1 MQETHGAAVAES
13 PGLQGFLNEADYEA
27 LVKCVHCGLCLNQ
40 CPTYRANGLEPDS
53 PRGRLYLIRAVSEGT
68 LPVTDDVVD
77 HLQLCLVCRACETAC
92 PSNVQF
98 GQVMEAARHELL
110 RHHSSRMRRF
120 ISWLAFRQLFPHPA
134 RLKLIGQAL
143 RLYQRSPLPRL
154 LGWAESRHLIPAPLR
169 RLTLMEQMAPQL
181 SDRFFEPRTE
191 RIPAVGPRR
200 YRVGMIAGCIMPLAF
215 APTDEATVRVLTA
228 NGCDVVI
235 PKAQRC
241 CGALAAH
248 SGDGD
253 ASADLARANIDAFEA
268 AGLDAL
274 DSIIINA
281 AGCGAQLKNYA
292 HMLRDDP
299 RYAARAERFTQK
311 VEDVSEFLAR
321 VGLTAPLGEVRRT
334 VTYQDAC
341 HLVHGQKIRSQPREL
356 LLSIP
361 GLELVE
367 MRDPDRCCGSA
378 GIYNIVQPEMSMEVL
393 EAKMEN
399 VLATGAEWVVAG
411 NPGCLLQ
418 LNLGLKQRG
427 RPPRAVH
434 LVDLLD
440 ESIRQGAPTSPSPLA
455 SRIGAEGGYSQ

>member
-1 MQETHGAAVAES
+1 MAVTEPNLEASHGTSIAAS
-13 PGLQGFLNEADYEA
+13 PGLQGFLAPRDYEA

-68 LPVTDDVVD
+68 LPVTDEVVD

-92 PSNVQF
+92 TSNVQF

-110 RHHSSRMRRF
+110 THHSTPRRRLL
-120 ISWLAFRQLFPHPA
+120 SWLAFRQLFPYPR
-134 RLKLIGQAL
+134 RLQAIGQAL
-143 RLYQRSPLPRL
+143 RLYQHSPLPRVM
-154 LGWAESRHLIPAPLR
+154 GWAAGRRLIPAPLR
-169 RLTLMEQMAPQL
+169 RLALMEQMAPPL
-181 SDRFFEPRTE
+181 SPEFFQPRVE
-191 RIPAVGPRR
+191 RIPAVGERR
-200 YRVGMIAGCIMPLAF
+200 YTVGMISGCIMPLAF
-215 APTDEATVRVLTA
+215 APTNEATVRVLTA
-228 NGCDVVI
+228 NGCDVI
-235 PKAQRC
+235 LPRDQRC

-253 ASADLARANIDAFEA
+253 ASADLARANIDAYTA
-268 AGLDAL
+268 LGLDGL

-281 AGCGAQLKNYA
+281 AGCGAQLKNYG
-292 HMLRDDP
+292 HILQDDP
-299 RYAARAERFTQK
+299 AYAERARRFAAK
-311 VEDVSEFLAR
+311 VEDVSEFLVR
-321 VGLTAPLGEVRRT
+321 VGLSAPLGEVRRT

-341 HLVHGQKIRSQPREL
+341 HLVHGQQVRSQPREL

-378 GIYNIVQPEMSMEVL
+378 GIYNIVQPDMSMEVL

-399 VLATGAEWVVAG
+399 VLATGTDCVVAG

-427 RPPRAVH
+427 HRPDAVH

-440 ESIRQGAPTSPSPLA
+440 ESIRRAQPAQAQPARGA
-455 SRIGAEGGYSQ
+455 

>member
-1 MQETHGAAVAES
+1 MAVTEPEITTPHGVTVAES
-13 PGLQGFLNEADYEA
+13 PGLQGFLAPRDYEA

-68 LPVTDDVVD
+68 LPVTDEVQE

-110 RHHSSRMRRF
+110 THHSSRRRKLV
-120 ISWLAFRQLFPHPA
+120 SWLAFRQLFPHPS
-134 RLKLIGQAL
+134 RLKLVGQAL

-154 LGWAESRHLIPAPLR
+154 TQWAAGRGLVPR
-169 RLTLMEQMAPQL
+169 RLAVMEQMAPRL
-181 SDRFFEPRTE
+181 SDHFFEIPPTE
-191 RIPAVGPRR
+191 RVPAQGERR
-200 YRVGMIAGCIMPLAF
+200 FTVGMIAGCIMPLAF
-215 APTDEATVRVLTA
+215 APTDEATVRVLAA

-235 PKAQRC
+235 PRAQRC

-253 ASADLARANIDAFEA
+253 ASADLARANVDAFDA
-268 AGLDAL
+268 FGLDRL
-274 DSIIINA
+274 DSIVINA
-281 AGCGAQLKNYA
+281 AGCGAQLKNYG
-292 HMLRDDP
+292 HMLEDDP
-299 RYAARAERFTQK
+299 RYAERARRFAAK

-321 VGLTAPLGEVRRT
+321 AGLTAPLGEVRRT

-341 HLVHGQKIRSQPREL
+341 HLVHGQKIRAQPREL

-367 MRDPDRCCGSA
+367 MNDSDRCCGSA
-378 GIYNIVQPEMSMEVL
+378 GIYNIVQPGMSMQVL
-393 EAKMEN
+393 DAKMEH
-399 VLATGAEWVVAG
+399 VLATGTDCVVAG

-427 RPPRAVH
+427 RQPNAVH
-434 LVDLLD
+434 IVDLLD
-440 ESIRQGAPTSPSPLA
+440 EAIQRG
-455 SRIGAEGGYSQ
+455 